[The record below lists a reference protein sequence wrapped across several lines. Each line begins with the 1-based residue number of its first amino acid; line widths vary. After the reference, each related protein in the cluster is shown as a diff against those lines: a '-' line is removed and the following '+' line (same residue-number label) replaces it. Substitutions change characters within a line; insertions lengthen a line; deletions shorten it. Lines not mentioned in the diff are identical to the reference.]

1 MPTLN
6 PLASRSLLRALVLS
20 LLLGAGAL
28 ALVVWWLGPDELRA
42 VRAIRPAWL
51 ALAIGFFLASFLFAG
66 ARLAMLVRRSGERIH
81 LRHAVRAHVLG
92 LFASTVT
99 PGGSGGMPAVALVL
113 QRQGIPHGAAWSVA
127 VAATTADTV
136 FYGWSL
142 PVALVVLRTTTG
154 ALDDAPGLQGLI
166 VGVAAVALVVAYLLA
181 FRLAWLAPI
190 AGVVLRGR
198 LARFRPQADRFIHE
212 LVSANERLQ
221 RASWRWHGLFHLLV
235 AGSWSTFFLV
245 LWASARGF
253 GVEAQPLPVVAA
265 MSIVAGVGS
274 LFPTPGGSG
283 FFEFGASLALLSQ
296 SGRSGVAAAVV
307 VWRAVSHYSLYL
319 IGPMLGG
326 YLVVR
331 TAAAPADAE
340 TAASGSAGKR
350 GGERGGRRPEDGE
363 S

>member
-1 MPTLN
+1 MT
-6 PLASRSLLRALVLS
+6 RQLLRALSVS
-20 LLLGAGAL
+20 LLVGGGAL
-28 ALVVWWLGPDELRA
+28 AAVVWWLGPDELRA
-42 VRAIRPAWL
+42 VQAIGPAWL
-51 ALAIGFFLASFLFAG
+51 GAAIGFFLASFLFAG
-66 ARLAMLVRRSGERIH
+66 ARLAMLVRRSGARIH

-113 QRQGIPHGAAWSVA
+113 QRQGLPHGTAWSVA
-127 VAATTADTV
+127 VAAMTADTV

-142 PVALVVLRTTTG
+142 PVALIVLRSTTG
-154 ALDDAPGLQGLI
+154 ALDDAPGLQALI
-166 VGVAAVALVVAYLLA
+166 VAVAAVALVVAYLLA
-181 FRLAWLAPI
+181 FRLAWLRPI
-190 AGVVLRGR
+190 ARRVLQGR
-198 LARFRPQADRFIHE
+198 FARFLPRAERFIDE
-212 LVSANERLQ
+212 LVSANARLQ
-221 RASWRWHGLFHLLV
+221 RASWRWHAAFHLLV

-283 FFEFGASLALLSQ
+283 FFEFGGSLALVSQ
-296 SGRSGVAAAVV
+296 AGRPGVAAAVV

-326 YLVVR
+326 YFVVR
-331 TAAAPADAE
+331 SAGAPGDAGAPASTPVGGDAE
-340 TAASGSAGKR
+340 VQ
-350 GGERGGRRPEDGE
+350 PDGDAR
-363 S
+363 